1 MDNFK
6 IFKNDEFGS
15 IRTIE
20 KDGATYFVG
29 KDIAKALGYK
39 NTSDAVRTH
48 VDEEDKNILKSQNAT
63 LENVPNRGFQIINES
78 GLYSLILSS
87 KLPTAKKFKHWVT
100 KDVLPSIR
108 KHGAF
113 ATDELLNNPDFAI
126 ATFKALKEE
135 KEKRQE
141 LEALQKIQAPKAIF
155 ADAVSA
161 SNTSILVG
169 ELAKILRQNG
179 VEMGQNR
186 FFEWL
191 RQNGYLISRKGT
203 DWNMPTQY
211 SMERELF
218 KVKETA
224 ITHSDGHVSVS
235 KTAKITGKGQAYFI
249 NKFLQIEQEG

>member
-1 MDNFK
+1 MNDFK

-63 LENVPNRGFQIINES
+63 LENVPNRGFQIVNES

-100 KDVLPSIR
+100 KEVLPSIR

-113 ATDELLNNPDFAI
+113 AADELLNNPDFAI

-249 NKFLQIEQEG
+249 NKFLPIKQEK